1 MDDFN
6 TFDMFCDGSDLQF
19 VEADDYWDKLLVDD
33 WIYASV
39 CCSDC
44 MMQQTYA
51 TTILMIRDLTLKL
64 LYKRQR
70 LAMVIL

>member
-39 CCSDC
+39 CCRDC

-51 TTILMIRDLTLKL
+51 TTIGAKVLWKEDDPLMDPTC
-64 LYKRQR
+64 
-70 LAMVIL
+70 

>member
-6 TFDMFCDGSDLQF
+6 TFDMFCDGSDLQI

-39 CCSDC
+39 CCRDC

-51 TTILMIRDLTLKL
+51 TTIEAKVLWKEHDPLMDPTC
-64 LYKRQR
+64 
-70 LAMVIL
+70 